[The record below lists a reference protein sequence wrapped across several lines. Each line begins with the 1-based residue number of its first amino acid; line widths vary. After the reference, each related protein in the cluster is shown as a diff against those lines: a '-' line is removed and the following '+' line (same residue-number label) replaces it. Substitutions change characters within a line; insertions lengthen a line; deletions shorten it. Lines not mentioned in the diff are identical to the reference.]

1 MLLVSL
7 MTLRRMVFD
16 AQMYLANRVI
26 NYMPSHMFRLAY
38 YRWVLG
44 FNIGQKSHIFMG
56 AWFDCKRNFI
66 MGRESVINQNCRLD
80 NRGGLVIGNR
90 VSISAEVCILTADHD
105 MRAPDMAS
113 RQRSVII
120 EDYVFIGTRAM
131 ILPGVKLGHGCA
143 VAAGAVVTS
152 DVLPG
157 QIVAGIPA
165 RPIGVRASDLLYD
178 PTYAP
183 FFV

>member
-1 MLLVSL
+1 MI
-7 MTLRRMVFD
+7 LRRMLFD

-26 NYMPSHMFRLAY
+26 NRLPLHMLRLAY

-44 FNIGQKSHIFMG
+44 LRIGPNSHIFMG
-56 AWFDCKRNFI
+56 AWFDCKRNFV
-66 MGRESVINQNCRLD
+66 MGRECTINQNCRLD
-80 NRGGLVIGNR
+80 NRGGLIIGNR
-90 VSISAEVCILTADHD
+90 VSISAEACILTADHD

-113 RQRSVII
+113 RERGVII

-131 ILPGVKLGHGCA
+131 ILPGVTLGRGSA
-143 VAAGAVVTS
+143 VAAGAIVTRT
-152 DVLPG
+152 VLPG

-165 RPIGVRASDLLYD
+165 RPIGDRPSNLQYD

-183 FFV
+183 YFV

>member
-1 MLLVSL
+1 MRFI
-7 MTLRRMVFD
+7 TLRRMVFD
-16 AQMYLANRVI
+16 VQMYLANRILNHVPLHI
-26 NYMPSHMFRLAY
+26 LRLVY
-38 YRWVLG
+38 YRRVLG
-44 FNIGQKSHIFMG
+44 FQIGPKSHIFMG
-56 AWFDCKRNFI
+56 AWFDCKRNFVL
-66 MGRESVINQNCRLD
+66 GRESVINQNCRLD

-131 ILPGVKLGHGCA
+131 ILPGVTLGRGCA
-143 VAAGAVVTS
+143 VAAGAVVTR

-165 RPIGVRASDLLYD
+165 RPIGDRPNNLLYD